1 MAKQDDFFKMQVRI
15 PMELYEQLKES
26 SDENF
31 RSLNAE
37 IIYLLSVC
45 MGNKATSATP
55 DEVRSIIREELGT
68 AIKKSLNKV

>member
-45 MGNKATSATP
+45 MGSKATSATP
-55 DEVRSIIREELGT
+55 DEVRSIIKEELDR
-68 AIKKSLNKV
+68 AIKKKPE

>member
-26 SDENF
+26 SDESF

-55 DEVRSIIREELGT
+55 EQVREIVADVVKSELAKAG
-68 AIKKSLNKV
+68 K

>member
-45 MGNKATSATP
+45 MGSKTTSATP
-55 DEVRSIIREELGT
+55 DEVRSIIREELG
-68 AIKKSLNKV
+68 ASIKKKPE